1 MIAWPLVVVGV
12 VVGSFLSLLDATIVG
27 SALPELQKQMSANI
41 YDVEWV
47 DTAAKVGTAAI
58 VPAAAWLGNRL
69 GLRRTVISCLIVY
82 AVSSALCAVAPDL
95 TSLVVFR
102 VVQAVPGGIAPV
114 VSVMVLSRLV
124 PRPRFVLAM
133 SCYGTGVVLAPAL
146 APLIGG
152 VLVDEFDWRAVF
164 WVSVPLALL
173 GLMLALSLLP
183 PLPPAPSPP
192 FDLLGF
198 VLVAAGIGAL
208 IVVTSKWQEWG
219 WSSYQILILMAVGIN
234 LLALFVIVELSTEF
248 PLLEVR
254 LLTRRSFVIAIVLV
268 TVLFGNLL
276 TVLSSVPEFLGGV
289 QGTTATNVGLVLLPA
304 GLLWLA
310 MMPIGGQLLLRFGAH
325 WPAFAGLVVMGFAT
339 MALQLVNVDLP
350 RTETA
355 VIMVVWAF
363 GIGLALV
370 PVMAA
375 TVLGLPPELSNHGLT
390 GRVLGQKAT
399 ATVVVTLL
407 GGMQHLQ
414 QAQILADRFSLLSSS
429 GANQNPSILW
439 IQQQGPA
446 ALLGLWRQIQNQTLA
461 SSYSNVFLLIGAVTV
476 LAGVVVPLSQWGRSA
491 PPSPTIPTST
501 RR

>member
-1 MIAWPLVVVGV
+1 MISWPLVVVGV
-12 VVGSFLSLLDATIVG
+12 VVGPFLSLLDATIVG
-27 SALPELQKQMSANI
+27 SALPELQKQLTANI
-41 YDVEWV
+41 YDIEWV

-69 GLRRTVISCLIVY
+69 GLRRTIICSLIAY

-102 VVQAVPGGIAPV
+102 ILQAVPGGITPV
-114 VSVMVLSRLV
+114 VCVMVLSRLV
-124 PRPRFVLAM
+124 PRARFVLAM

-152 VLVDEFDWRAVF
+152 VLVDQFDWRAVF

-173 GLMLALSLLP
+173 GLVLAVRFLP
-183 PLPPAPSPP
+183 PLPSEPSPP

-219 WSSYQILILMAVGIN
+219 WSSYEILILIAGGIN
-234 LLALFVIVELSTEF
+234 LLALFVAVELSTAF
-248 PLLEVR
+248 PLLELR
-254 LLTRRSFVIAIVLV
+254 LLTRRSFRIAIVLV

-289 QGTTATNVGLVLLPA
+289 QGTTGTNVGLVLLPA
-304 GLLWLA
+304 GILWLA

-325 WPAFAGLVVMGFAT
+325 WPAFTGLVVMGLAT
-339 MALQLVNVDLP
+339 IGLQSVNVDLP
-350 RTETA
+350 RTETGM
-355 VIMVVWAF
+355 IMALWAF

-375 TVLGLPPELSNHGLT
+375 TVMGLPPELSNHGLT
-390 GRVLGQKAT
+390 GRVLGQKVT
-399 ATVVVTLL
+399 ATFVVTLL
-407 GGMQHLQ
+407 GGMQRLR
-414 QAQILADRFSLLSSS
+414 QAQITADRFSLLSFS
-429 GANQNPSILW
+429 GADQNPSILRL
-439 IQQQGPA
+439 QQQRPA
-446 ALLGLWRQIQNQTLA
+446 ALLELWRQIQNQTLA
-461 SSYSNVFLLIGAVTV
+461 SSYNSIFLLIGAVTA
-476 LAGVVVPLSQWGRSA
+476 LAGLLVLLSQWGRST
-491 PPSPTIPTST
+491 PPSPSIPTGT